1 MYRPGNTANLQNTP
15 TKINKNGAIPKVR
28 ALVQQVI
35 L

>member
-15 TKINKNGAIPKVR
+15 TKINKNRAIPKVR